1 VGMTCPGCSAPNG
14 ATAKFCSECGT
25 RLSVVC
31 PGCGTPAGTGKFC
44 AECGT
49 PLQAG
54 AAPPATA
61 PSTPADLPSQRS
73 DSPVA
78 ERRMTSLLFADL
90 VGFTALSEQRDHEEV
105 RELLSRYFATARTVI
120 GRYGGT
126 IEKFIG
132 DAVMAVWGVPVAHE
146 DDAERAVRAGLDLVE
161 SLTALG
167 EAVGEPGLTM
177 RVGIVTGEVAVT
189 LGATGEGMVAGDPVN
204 TAARVQ
210 AAATPGEVW
219 VDNTTRGLTVAAVTF
234 DDVGMHEMKGKAEPV
249 QLFVARQ
256 VVAARGGVQRVDGLE
271 APFTGHDRD
280 LRLIKEIFHATEED
294 QRARLVS
301 VIGGA
306 GVGKSR
312 IAWEFEKYIDG
323 LSQNVRWH
331 RGRCLA
337 YGEGVAFWAFAEM
350 VRGRMGIVDGDSAPV
365 VVAKLDE
372 TLAEFIDEPEE
383 RTWLRPRL
391 AALLDMGEVVAP
403 GESFTRP
410 DLFTAWRV
418 LLERLSADDRIVAL
432 VFEDL
437 QWADD
442 GLLDFIDYLLDAARF
457 PLFLFTLSRPELAE
471 ARPQWGNSRRATQI
485 YLEPLADEVMGR
497 LVDGLVAGLPDDVRS
512 ALVERSEGV
521 PLYAVET
528 VRALIDRDAVVPREG
543 RYVLADQSFDV
554 SSLGAPAS
562 LQALIAARL
571 DALPP
576 AERRAVQDASVLGQA
591 FTEEGLVALSDGRPI
606 DAAAVLDSLVRKE
619 ILHVEADPR
628 SPERGQYQW
637 VQGLVRTVAYET
649 LAKRDRKARHLA
661 AVAYFDEVA
670 EHDELAGVIAS
681 HYLSAIESAPAD
693 ADAPELRR
701 QAVRLLEQAANRARG
716 LGAFTE
722 ALRYFESALGLSE
735 ADVDT
740 ARLSQAAAAAAIVL
754 ARFADALPFALAAR
768 DIHQRNDDAFAAA
781 AALAQV
787 GECWVA
793 LGEAPRAVAEIRPV
807 YEHLEGEPG
816 AERVAAVLSMVLASA
831 MRALAQP
838 KASMAYYERTIEL
851 VEGLADWP
859 WLVRALNSYGGT
871 VAACGRPVMGLS
883 MMQGALDLARRENVV
898 GADVMPLNNLLAMQ
912 LYRDLPPA
920 LKAGE
925 EGLAVSRRLGEA
937 GSELWIAV
945 NLTFAYWLNG
955 RWDELET
962 LHAEYSPDDMPTQL
976 RHPFLCSRAF
986 VQAARGEQVDVELQH
1001 ELTDDVSEHAFVR
1014 LLEATDAMAQ
1024 GRVSEWAEAAI
1035 SATDLMHSLSGI
1047 DDDYALFWPFA
1058 VEGALAA
1065 GRFDDAVRL
1074 IGLVAAAPPGLV
1086 PRFLGALLHRFEAKL
1101 AIAHGREEAVDE
1113 GLARAADELREF
1125 GAPYWCA
1132 RVLLERGTWLAEH
1145 GREDEAERVL
1155 AEAREIFEELGARP
1169 WIDSIPTRQLS
1180 VEPRSLV
1187 D

>member
-1 VGMTCPGCSAPNG
+1 MTCPACQASNG
-14 ATAKFCSECGT
+14 ETAKFCAECGT
-25 RLSVVC
+25 RLSAVC
-31 PGCGTPAGTGKFC
+31 PGCGTPAGAGRFC
-44 AECGT
+44 SECGT
-49 PLQAG
+49 ALRPVAAAAAQTG
-54 AAPPATA
+54 ASSPE
-61 PSTPADLPSQRS
+61 LPNQRS
-73 DSPVA
+73 DSPVS
-78 ERRMTSLLFADL
+78 ERRITSLLFADL

-161 SLTALG
+161 ALSALG
-167 EAVGEPGLTM
+167 EEIQEPDLTM

-210 AAATPGEVW
+210 AAAKPGEVW
-219 VDNTTRGLTVAAVTF
+219 VDNATRTLTVAAVTF
-234 DDVGMHEMKGKAEPV
+234 DDVGMHEMKGKSEPM
-249 QLFVARQ
+249 QLFAARQ

-301 VIGGA
+301 VIGTA

-312 IAWEFEKYIDG
+312 MALEFEKYIDG

-350 VRGRMGIVDGDSAPV
+350 VRGRMGIVEGDPAPV
-365 VVAKLDE
+365 VVAKLDDA
-372 TLAEFIDEPEE
+372 LAEHIQDADE

-410 DLFTAWRV
+410 DLFSAWRV
-418 LLERLSADDRIVAL
+418 LLERLSAADSVVAL

-442 GLLDFIDYLLDAARF
+442 GLLDFIDYLLDGARF
-457 PLFLFTLSRPELAE
+457 PLFLLTLSRPELAE

-485 YLEPLADEVMGR
+485 YLEPLADDVMAR
-497 LVDGLVAGLPDDVRS
+497 LVDGLVAGLPDDVRA
-512 ALVERSEGV
+512 ALVQRSEGV

-543 RYVLADQSFDV
+543 RYVLADQGFDV

-562 LQALIAARL
+562 LHALIAARL

-576 AERRAVQDASVLGQA
+576 EERRAVQDASVLGQA
-591 FTEEGLVALSDGRPI
+591 FTAEGLVALSDGPI
-606 DAAAVLDSLVRKE
+606 DADAVLDSLVRKE

-681 HYLSAIESAPAD
+681 HYLSAIESAPTD

-722 ALRYFESALGLSE
+722 ALRYFESALALTE
-735 ADVDT
+735 DDRDT
-740 ARLSQAAAAAAIVL
+740 ARLSQSAAAAAIVL
-754 ARFADALPFALAAR
+754 ARFADALPLALAAR
-768 DIHQRNDDAFAAA
+768 DIHQRNDEPIAAA
-781 AALAQV
+781 AALAQA

-793 LGEAPRAVAEIRPV
+793 LGEAPRAAAEIRPV
-807 YEHLEGEPG
+807 FEAVEGQPG
-816 AERVAAVLSMVLASA
+816 AERVTAVLSMVLASV

-838 KASMAYYERTIEL
+838 KASVPYYERTIEL

-871 VAACGRPVMGLS
+871 IAACGRPVMGLS

-920 LKAGE
+920 LTAGE
-925 EGLAVSRRLGEA
+925 EGLAVSRRIGEA
-937 GSELWIAV
+937 GNELWIAV
-945 NLTFAYWLNG
+945 NLTFGYWLSG
-955 RWDELET
+955 RWDELES

-976 RHPFLCSRAF
+976 RQPFLCGLAF
-986 VQAARGEQVDVELQH
+986 VQAARGEHVNADIEH
-1001 ELTDDVSEHAFVR
+1001 ELTDDVSEHAFVG
-1014 LLEATDAMAQ
+1014 LLQATAAMAQ
-1024 GRVSEWAEAAI
+1024 GRVSDWAEAAI

-1047 DDDYALFWPFA
+1047 DDDYALFWPMA

-1065 GRFDDAVRL
+1065 GRYDDAVRL
-1074 IGLVAAAPPGLV
+1074 IGLIAAAPPGLV
-1086 PRFLGALLHRFEAKL
+1086 PRFLGAQLHRFEALL
-1101 AIAHGREEAVDE
+1101 AVAHGRDEAVAE

-1125 GAPYWCA
+1125 GAPFWCA
-1132 RVLLERGTWLAEH
+1132 RVQLERGTWLVAQ
-1145 GREDEAERVL
+1145 GRGEEADAAL
-1155 AEAREIFEELGARP
+1155 AEARSLFEQLGATP
-1169 WIDSIPTRQLS
+1169 WLERFPVRSIA
-1180 VEPRSLV
+1180 VEQRSFV

>member
-1 VGMTCPGCSAPNG
+1 VGMTCPECHAPQS
-14 ATAKFCSECGT
+14 ATAKFCAECGT
-25 RLSVVC
+25 RLSAVC
-31 PGCGTPAGTGKFC
+31 PGCGTPAGSGKFC
-44 AECGT
+44 VECGT
-49 PLQAG
+49 PLQATG
-54 AAPPATA
+54 RPATA
-61 PSTPADLPSQRS
+61 PSTPADLPNPRS

-161 SLTALG
+161 ALIALG
-167 EAVGEPGLTM
+167 ETVGEPGLTM

-210 AAATPGEVW
+210 AAAQPGEVW
-219 VDNTTRGLTVAAVTF
+219 VDNTTRGLTAAAVTF
-234 DDVGMHEMKGKAEPV
+234 DDVGVHEFKGKTEAV
-249 QLFVARQ
+249 QLYAARQ

-301 VIGGA
+301 VIGSA

-312 IAWEFEKYIDG
+312 ISWEFEKYIDG

-350 VRGRMGIVDGDSAPV
+350 VRGRVGIVEGDPAHV
-365 VVAKLDE
+365 VVTKLDE
-372 TLAEFIDEPEE
+372 ALAELIDQPEE
-383 RTWLRPRL
+383 RSWLRPRL
-391 AALLDMGEVVAP
+391 AALLDVGEVVAP
-403 GESFTRP
+403 GETFTRP

-418 LLERLSADDRIVAL
+418 LLERLSAADRVVAL

-442 GLLDFIDYLLDAARF
+442 GLLDFIDYLLDGARF
-457 PLFLFTLSRPELAE
+457 PLFLLTLARPELAE

-485 YLEPLADEVMGR
+485 YLEPLAHEVMAR
-497 LVDGLVAGLPDDVRS
+497 LVDGLVAGLPDDVRT
-512 ALVERSEGV
+512 ALVQRSEGV

-528 VRALIDRDAVVPREG
+528 VRALIDRDAVVPRQG
-543 RYVLADQSFDV
+543 RYVLADQHFDV
-554 SSLGAPAS
+554 SLLGAPAS
-562 LQALIAARL
+562 LHALIAARL
-571 DALPP
+571 DALPA

-591 FTEEGLVALSDGRPI
+591 FTAEGLVALSDGPI
-606 DAAAVLDSLVRKE
+606 DAGGVLDSLVRKE

-628 SPERGQYQW
+628 SPERGQYQF

-649 LAKRDRKARHLA
+649 LAKRDRKTRHLA
-661 AVAYFDEVA
+661 AVAYFKELA

-681 HYLSAIESAPAD
+681 HYLSAIESAPTD

-722 ALRYFESALGLSE
+722 ALRYFESALALSE
-735 ADVDT
+735 DDADT

-754 ARFADALPFALAAR
+754 ARFTDALPFALAAW
-768 DIHQRNDDAFAAA
+768 DIHRRRDEAVAAA

-793 LGEAPRAVAEIRPV
+793 LGEAPRAAAEVRPV
-807 YEHLEGEPG
+807 YEELEGQPG

-838 KASMAYYERTIEL
+838 EAAIPYYERTIEL

-871 VAACGRPVMGLS
+871 IAACGRPVMGLS
-883 MMQGALDLARRENVV
+883 MMRGALDLARRENVV

-920 LKAGE
+920 LRAGE

-937 GSELWIAV
+937 GNELWIAV
-945 NLTFAYWLNG
+945 NLTFGYWLSG

-976 RHPFLCSRAF
+976 LHPFLCSRAF
-986 VQAARGEQVDVELQH
+986 VQAARGEHVDVEIQR

-1014 LLEATDAMAQ
+1014 LLEATVAMAQ
-1024 GRVSEWAEAAI
+1024 GRVTDWAEAAI

-1047 DDDYALFWPFA
+1047 DDDYALFWPVA

-1086 PRFLGALLHRFEAKL
+1086 PRFLGAQLHRFEAKL
-1101 AIAHGREEAVDE
+1101 AIAHGRDEAVDE

-1132 RVLLERGTWLAEH
+1132 RVQLERGTWLAEH
-1145 GREDEAERVL
+1145 GRQDAADEVL
-1155 AEAREIFEELGARP
+1155 AEARAIFTQLGATP
-1169 WIDSIPTRQLS
+1169 WIERLPTREIS
-1180 VEPRSLV
+1180 VQPRSLV